1 MERLKRR
8 SEYLGVASGIKA
20 PASAFLLQG
29 RARGD
34 GHAARFGFT
43 VARKVGNAPER
54 NRIRRRLKEMVM
66 AAVTQAQTGY
76 DYVLVGR
83 RAALSTPFGELVG
96 EFEDALRRLH
106 RKRTPPQA
114 PHCQPQRRGRTSG
127 DRTGR

>member
-8 SEYLGVASGIKA
+8 SEYLAVASGIKA
-20 PASAFLLQG
+20 QANAFLLQG
-29 RARGD
+29 RARD
-34 GHAARFGFT
+34 DARAARFGFT

-66 AAVTQAQTGY
+66 AAVTQAQAGY

-83 RAALSTPFGELVG
+83 RVALAAPFGQLVG

-106 RKRTPPQA
+106 RARTSPEA
-114 PHCQPQRRGRTSG
+114 PRGQRRGRTSG
-127 DRTGR
+127 GRIA